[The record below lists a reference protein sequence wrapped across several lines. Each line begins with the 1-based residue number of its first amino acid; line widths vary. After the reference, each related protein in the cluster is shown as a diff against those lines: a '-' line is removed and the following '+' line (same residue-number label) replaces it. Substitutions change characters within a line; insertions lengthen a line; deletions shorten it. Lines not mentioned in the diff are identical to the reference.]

1 MKTAIKI
8 FLILGMIV
16 GATFSLICLFGIL
29 IVPFP
34 LNLLY
39 IILAI
44 YGLVPFT
51 IDLVARKKL
60 EKASSKNELTVI
72 SILVLLFGGLIAGI
86 LMLVASEE
94 DLIGYKTK
102 NLYEEH
108 HQKETLNQSL
118 SIDNLESEL
127 NKLKKLHDNG
137 TLTDEEYEEAR
148 KKIINKNL

>member
-39 IILAI
+39 IIYAVI
-44 YGLVPFT
+44 GLVPFV
-51 IDLVARKKL
+51 IDLLAWKKL

-94 DLIGYKTK
+94 DLIGYKIK
-102 NLYEEH
+102 DLYEEH
-108 HQKETLNQSL
+108 QQKETLNQSL